1 MGIDFDKFDKMINQD
16 EFNEALRN
24 IEENGGNNNYDVPDG
39 TYAVVLERLA
49 LSENKNGE
57 PMVKLAFV
65 ITEGQHSKLW
75 LWNNYNIIYPKAMHD
90 LNELLRQM
98 ELKTEIEWTGSYRK
112 YSEMLDDV
120 LEEVKDKVGFE
131 LVKTSTKKNGNTFT
145 KFEITDSW
153 DL

>member
-1 MGIDFDKFDKMINQD
+1 MGIDFDKFDRMINKD

-98 ELKTEIEWTGSYRK
+98 EVKTKIEWTGSYKK

-120 LEEVKDKVGFE
+120 LEEVENKVGFE

-145 KFEITDSW
+145 NFKITDSW

>member
-98 ELKTEIEWTGSYRK
+98 EVKTKIEWTGSYKK

-120 LEEVKDKVGFE
+120 LEEVENKVGFE